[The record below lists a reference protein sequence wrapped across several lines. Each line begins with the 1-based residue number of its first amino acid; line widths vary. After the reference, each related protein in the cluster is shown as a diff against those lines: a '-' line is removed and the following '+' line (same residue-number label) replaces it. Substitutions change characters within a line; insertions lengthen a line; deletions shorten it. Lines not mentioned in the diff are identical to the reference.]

1 MNVNQINAYGKVPLT
16 PTAADAQA
24 RAKKASTLDMN
35 DFLQLI
41 SVQLANQDV
50 MNPTD
55 NSELISQ
62 MAQFTTLQAMQSL
75 SQLSFAQYGASLVGK
90 NVLVAKYDRN
100 GEYVEKQGVVEK
112 INFSSGQNLIT
123 VDGEQY
129 ELSSVMEV
137 LSDKTPDKTLKPET
151 DSTEKIP
158 DETLKPADEVKVTA

>member
-1 MNVNQINAYGKVPLT
+1 LNVNQINSYGKVPLT
-16 PTAADAQA
+16 QTAAEAQA
-24 RAKKASTLDMN
+24 RAQKASTLDMN
-35 DFLQLI
+35 DFLQLL
-41 SVQLANQDV
+41 SAQLANQDV

-55 NSELISQ
+55 NTEFISQ
-62 MAQFTTLQAMQSL
+62 MAQFTSLQAMQTL

-129 ELSSVMEV
+129 DLSSVMEV
-137 LSDKTPDKTLKPET
+137 LSDKTSDETLKPET
-151 DSTEKIP
+151 DSTEKIS
-158 DETLKPADEVKVTA
+158 DKTLTPADEVKETV